1 MAPAPRTRRRPGSD
15 VCDPGVVTAA
25 EWDTAMGF
33 AAADA
38 VVFAADWARLPARER
53 ERVAA
58 LEDAYDSDGHYL
70 APDYTPDLPTA
81 SDTDAAAAAAT
92 GDDPDAD
99 AEYARVEARRAD
111 GFGVQ
116 ESGWLAL
123 AAAGAEQVSTRELLA
138 IAEATAG
145 SLGIADQRGAPGD
158 SITQLRC
165 IDRLT
170 ASLAAR
176 RHAVLASLCPAQDP
190 GGFRAEQHLLEE
202 IQVAARVGPGIAHR
216 DITAARL
223 LAGPLARSHADLA
236 AGLISDA
243 HIRVLIF
250 ETRNIVDDPTP
261 HPDLTSPGLPGPDA
275 APLGP
280 GRTREGKL
288 TAIQDRVAA
297 AAHRQTP
304 SQFRVSVRAA
314 ICAVDATGDA
324 DRRAAAKTTRD
335 VSVGQDSDGMGVLVD
350 RDDTASITAIH
361 TELTRQAKTLQTE
374 RGGTRAARTGHLDAR
389 IGACRADVL
398 KTLILGARNPHP
410 TTTDTVASTGGAR
423 GCGGEGAPDTGSA
436 GAADTGSADACD
448 ADHASS
454 DTTDPATDTG
464 AGSANEAGTGPG
476 RSLEPPVRPL
486 EGHLVIDLATL
497 RREAEHPCLL
507 DGSPIP
513 APMGRELARTV
524 HAWRRI
530 VTDPVTGHLLDY
542 GRRVYLPPPLV
553 RFIHARDGQC
563 TAPYCQRPATRC
575 QMDHRTP
582 FPTGRRTPR
591 TAASSATATTPSR
604 PTTT

>member
-1 MAPAPRTRRRPGSD
+1 MAPAPRTRRRPGSA
-15 VCDPGVVTAA
+15 VCDPGVITAA

-38 VVFAADWARLPARER
+38 VVFAADWAGLPARER

-58 LEDAYDSDGHYL
+58 REDAYDSDGHYL

-176 RHAVLASLCPAQDP
+176 RHAVLASLCPAQGP

-216 DITAARL
+216 DIAAARL
-223 LAGPLARSHADLA
+223 LAGPLARSHTDLA

-261 HPDLTSPGLPGPDA
+261 HPDLTGSDA

-288 TAIQDRVAA
+288 TAIQARVAA
-297 AAHRQTP
+297 AARRQTT
-304 SQFRVSVRAA
+304 SQFRVTRAGR
-314 ICAVDATGDA
+314 DLRGRRQGEA
-324 DRRAAAKTTRD
+324 DRRAAAKKTRD
-335 VSVGQDSDGMGVLVD
+335 VSPDPGQRRHGD
-350 RDDTASITAIH
+350 
-361 TELTRQAKTLQTE
+361 
-374 RGGTRAARTGHLDAR
+374 
-389 IGACRADVL
+389 
-398 KTLILGARNPHP
+398 PH
-410 TTTDTVASTGGAR
+410 
-423 GCGGEGAPDTGSA
+423 
-436 GAADTGSADACD
+436 
-448 ADHASS
+448 
-454 DTTDPATDTG
+454 
-464 AGSANEAGTGPG
+464 
-476 RSLEPPVRPL
+476 RP
-486 EGHLVIDLATL
+486 
-497 RREAEHPCLL
+497 
-507 DGSPIP
+507 
-513 APMGRELARTV
+513 
-524 HAWRRI
+524 
-530 VTDPVTGHLLDY
+530 
-542 GRRVYLPPPLV
+542 
-553 RFIHARDGQC
+553 
-563 TAPYCQRPATRC
+563 
-575 QMDHRTP
+575 
-582 FPTGRRTPR
+582 
-591 TAASSATATTPSR
+591 
-604 PTTT
+604 